1 MILKYIIIIY
11 YINTHIYTKKK
22 MSTTIIAN
30 YWALENNEFVDK
42 GQITLELLDDVYHP
56 YLRIIQNDNII
67 HGLTIDK
74 ATKYEFNNDHE
85 HDILINEKYGLR
97 FDKNSEAP
105 FKIFKEKLE
114 SIIKKNLVC
123 EFYSTNNK
131 LKFYGYKN
139 EDNEWDGPVTE
150 YYSNRNKKFV
160 GEYEDNNK
168 ISGTFYNKENTL
180 NIIINNISLDID
192 NNKSIPN
199 GYIKINNQYT
209 ILYED
214 YETKISDLDIDSDTF
229 VNDLCTI
236 YFGKEYMEEFNYKI
250 KVSKERD
257 YINYQKLIAIET
269 ELNYLNQF
277 ITNKYTGFFGF
288 IRWIFGC

>member
-1 MILKYIIIIY
+1 
-11 YINTHIYTKKK
+11 

-236 YFGKEYMEEFNYKI
+236 YFGKEYMEEYNYKI

-257 YINYQKLIAIET
+257 YINYQKLIKMEK
-269 ELNYLNQF
+269 EFLKLNRY